1 MQIDISGRHKFK
13 VSDMLRDYVAEK
25 MPKLERF
32 SLKIETAHV
41 VFEAEK
47 VNQTCEIVL
56 LGKNIR
62 LTACETTTAMQ
73 ASFDAALGNLMH
85 QLERHHEKIKQHR
98 HEKIRLESAANN
110 NDEDES

>member
-1 MQIDISGRHKFK
+1 MQMDISGRHKFQ
-13 VSDMLRDYVAEK
+13 VSDMLRGYVEEK

-32 SLKIETAHV
+32 GLKVESAHV
-41 VFEAEK
+41 IFEAEK

-56 LGKNIR
+56 LGKNLR

-85 QLERHHEKIKQHR
+85 QLERYHDKLKQHR
-98 HEKIRLESAANN
+98 HERINVEASAP
-110 NDEDES
+110 DEDES

>member
-13 VSDMLRDYVAEK
+13 VSDMLRDYVEEK

-32 SLKIETAHV
+32 SLKVESAHV
-41 VFEAEK
+41 IFEQEK

-56 LGKNIR
+56 LGKNLR

-85 QLERHHEKIKQHR
+85 QLERYHDKLKNHR
-98 HEKIRLESAANN
+98 HEKIRIESQGG
-110 NDEDES
+110 DEDES

>member
-1 MQIDISGRHKFK
+1 MQVDISGRHKFK
-13 VSDMLRDYVAEK
+13 ISDMLKDYVDEK

-32 SLKIETAHV
+32 SLKIETVHV
-41 VFEAEK
+41 IFEQEK
-47 VNQTCEIVL
+47 VNATCEIVL
-56 LGKNIR
+56 LGKNLR

-98 HEKIRLESAANN
+98 HDKIHLESKA
-110 NDEDES
+110 DEDEY

>member
-13 VSDMLRDYVAEK
+13 VSDMLRDYVEEK
-25 MPKLERF
+25 MPKLEKF

-41 VFEAEK
+41 VFEQEK

-56 LGKNIR
+56 LGKNLR

-73 ASFDAALGNLMH
+73 ASFDAALSNLVH
-85 QLERHHEKIKQHR
+85 QLERHHDKIKQHR
-98 HEKIRLESAANN
+98 HEKIHIESQALT
-110 NDEDES
+110 DEDES

>member
-13 VSDMLRDYVAEK
+13 VSDMLRQYVEEK

-32 SLKIETAHV
+32 SLKIESAHV
-41 VFEAEK
+41 VFEQEK
-47 VNQTCEIVL
+47 MNETCEIVL
-56 LGKNIR
+56 LGKGLR

-98 HEKIRLESAANN
+98 HERIQVESTLP
-110 NDEDES
+110 DEDES

>member
-1 MQIDISGRHKFK
+1 MQIDISARHKFK
-13 VSDMLRDYVAEK
+13 VSDMLRAYVLEK

-32 SLKIETAHV
+32 SLKVESAHV
-41 VFEAEK
+41 VFEQEK
-47 VNQTCEIVL
+47 MNETCEIVL
-56 LGKNIR
+56 LGKNMR

-98 HEKIRLESAANN
+98 HERIQVESTLP
-110 NDEDES
+110 DEDES

>member
-1 MQIDISGRHKFK
+1 MQVDISGRHKFK
-13 VSDMLRDYVAEK
+13 ITDVLKDYVDEK

-41 VFEAEK
+41 VFEQEK

-56 LGKNIR
+56 LGKDIR

-85 QLERHHEKIKQHR
+85 QLERHHDKIKNHR
-98 HEKIRLESAANN
+98 HEKIRIEGQSPA
-110 NDEDES
+110 DEDES